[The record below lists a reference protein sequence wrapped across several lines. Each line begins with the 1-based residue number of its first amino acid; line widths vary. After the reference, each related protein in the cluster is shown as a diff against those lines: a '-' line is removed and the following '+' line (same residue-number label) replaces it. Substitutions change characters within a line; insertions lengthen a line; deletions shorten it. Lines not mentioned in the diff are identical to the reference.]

1 MNIEHI
7 KAELHA
13 AAATATQ
20 AYLDKHYEGDDWG
33 ACGFAWVLIEPA
45 HKGNT
50 KLGKAERKVYESLGA
65 KKDWTGKTYQ
75 IWNPSNMGC
84 QNVDA
89 KHDGAAAAAKV
100 LQGVGIE
107 ASAQSRLD

>member
-1 MNIEHI
+1 MNVEHI
-7 KAELHA
+7 KAELQA
-13 AAATATQ
+13 AASKAAI

-33 ACGFAWVLIEPA
+33 ACGFAWVRIEPK

-50 KLGKAERKVYESLGA
+50 KLGKAERKVFEALGA

-75 IWNPSNMGC
+75 IWNPSNVGC

-100 LQGVGIE
+100 LQGVGIN

>member
-1 MNIEHI
+1 MNVEHI
-7 KAELHA
+7 KAELQA
-13 AAATATQ
+13 AASKAAMDC
-20 AYLDKHYEGDDWG
+20 LDKHYGGDWG
-33 ACGFAWVLIEPA
+33 ACGFAWVMIEPE

-50 KLGKAERKVYESLGA
+50 KLGKAERKVLEALGA

-75 IWNPSNMGC
+75 IWNPSNVGC

-89 KHDGAAAAAKV
+89 KHEGAVAAAKV
-100 LQGVGIE
+100 LQGVGIN